1 MDNFDLR
8 KYLSNNPLLNEI
20 VVNAPGYRLFP
31 EKYLA
36 DLNMVADS
44 YLEGSSPED
53 ILTPEG
59 EEYNLRNMED
69 YEEDDTQL
77 IALQNIINNVSPGVY
92 LIKNWLGMEK
102 SPSAPERSFD
112 TKISI
117 TAPDSMMIE
126 TPGISDDGENA
137 GWFDERG
144 NYTPDLKAFNE
155 DGSDRN
161 I

>member
-8 KYLSNNPLLNEI
+8 KYLTNNPLLNEI
-20 VVNAPGYRLFP
+20 KVNTPGSRMFP
-31 EKYLA
+31 EAYLV
-36 DLNMVADS
+36 DLDIVTEG
-44 YLEGSSPED
+44 YLESSSPED
-53 ILTPEG
+53 ILTPQG
-59 EEYNLRNMED
+59 EEYNLENMAD
-69 YEEDDTQL
+69 WDEDDPQL

-92 LIKNWLGMEK
+92 LIKNWLKMEK
-102 SPSAPERSFD
+102 SPSAPAYSFD

-117 TAPDSMMIE
+117 TAPDSMWVE

-144 NYTPDLKAFNE
+144 NYTPDLKAFNT